1 VGKGFLSGLRRLVLP
16 RHERWPSRFSANEY
30 ARQRRLGFPLLQF
43 LPALETEYRDHA
55 MAANV
60 VQLRVTLGFAF
71 FAILGFIAVDSR
83 AGMQLQS
90 PTVVAVLLLVSCPAL
105 LIPGLLTL
113 RPGMKP
119 MMYSMLL
126 WGCLL
131 VGLSIVAVILI
142 GKASNPWFPYES
154 LLLVTFYIY
163 GIGLRLP
170 QALLCGGIL
179 MFSFVGLGLW
189 LELESPGVM
198 VYSFYYLAISNG
210 LGAIIRYIHEYQD
223 RLSFLLQRE
232 LSLHAQ
238 QDALTGLLNRR
249 AFRRS
254 AAVIWAQA
262 AREDKPIGLMLL
274 DLDDFKKLND
284 ACGHLA
290 GDEALITASRL
301 LRGHMRR
308 PLDACGRFGGDELV
322 GIWYDAEPAWVR
334 ETLSNLMKELE
345 QARVGNQGLRAS
357 IGAITVRPMPGCTRS
372 SAKAAGAWPASPG
385 NPTAPRPRPVPSC
398 RGTLRRALPAATAHC
413 AIRFQMFLFIYYKK
427 YK

>member
-1 VGKGFLSGLRRLVLP
+1 MQGGVGQFCGMPNPCIRWAQARIEQGAAPTEQQEIASGRRVGKGFLSGLRRLVLP

-163 GIGLRLP
+163 GIGL
-170 QALLCGGIL
+170 
-179 MFSFVGLGLW
+179 
-189 LELESPGVM
+189 
-198 VYSFYYLAISNG
+198 
-210 LGAIIRYIHEYQD
+210 
-223 RLSFLLQRE
+223 
-232 LSLHAQ
+232 
-238 QDALTGLLNRR
+238 
-249 AFRRS
+249 
-254 AAVIWAQA
+254 
-262 AREDKPIGLMLL
+262 MLL

-357 IGAITVRPMPGCTRS
+357 IGAITVRPMPGDRFDDALRAADVWLYAVKREGGGRLACEPWES
-372 SAKAAGAWPASPG
+372 DSAEAKAGAE
-385 NPTAPRPRPVPSC
+385 
-398 RGTLRRALPAATAHC
+398 L
-413 AIRFQMFLFIYYKK
+413 
-427 YK
+427 